1 MIMIIMF
8 LTLSNMNN
16 QAITVLVVIGLM
28 LSVMIIIS
36 NRNYNLNHIKRKQ
49 VGDGQ
54 HGTAR
59 FANKDEIL
67 EAFNLV
73 PYSPLKWRRK
83 QSLPSIQGV
92 IVGYVKKR
100 GKVHAL
106 VDDSDVNTLMIG
118 SAGVGKTAYFL
129 YPNLEYAC
137 ATGMSFMTTDTKGD
151 LFRNY
156 ATIAEKYYEYNVS
169 VIDLRNPLK
178 SHHFNMLHLVNKYMD
193 MYLANTNDLATK
205 AKSEKY
211 AKIISKTIIYSSGT
225 DMNFGQNQFFY
236 DSAEGLLTATIL
248 IVSEYAE
255 PGKRHIISVFKLIQ
269 DLLAPVGNR
278 SNEFKVLIEQ
288 LPESHKA
295 RWFAGAALNTS
306 DQSMQSVIS
315 TALARLN
322 AFIDSELEQIL
333 CFDTDLDAETF
344 CNEKSA
350 LFLVMPEEDNTK
362 YFIISLIIQQ
372 MYREIL
378 TIADDMGGS
387 LNNRV
392 MFYLDEIGTIPKI
405 ENIEMMFSASRSR
418 KLSLVAIIQS
428 LAQLEKSYD
437 SQGTEI
443 IVDNCQNSIFGG
455 FAPNSKTADVL
466 SDNLGTQTILSGS
479 VSRGKGEQSQSLQMI
494 ERPLMTS
501 DELKSMPKGDFVVM
515 KTGYNPM
522 RLKLKLFKEWGITF
536 DKPFSINQEKN
547 RTIQYTSKEE
557 IFSRVSGTDF
567 HNRIRRKKSVFKH
580 E

>member
-1 MIMIIMF
+1 
-8 LTLSNMNN
+8 MNN
-16 QAITVLVVIGLM
+16 EV
-28 LSVMIIIS
+28 IIILTVMGLGLLFLILIT
-36 NRNYNLNHIKRKQ
+36 NRNYNLNSIKSKR

-54 HGTAR
+54 HGTAK
-59 FANKDEIL
+59 FASNAEIRSAL
-67 EAFNLV
+67 KEV
-73 PYSPLKWRRK
+73 PFEPSKWRQKTR
-83 QSLPSIQGV
+83 LPPTQGV
-92 IVGYVKKR
+92 IIGYTKKHN
-100 GKVHAL
+100 KVHAL

-118 SAGVGKTAYFL
+118 SAGIGKTAYFL

-137 ATGMSFMTTDTKGD
+137 ASGMSFMTTDTKGD

-156 ATIAEKYYEYNVS
+156 ATIAEKYYGYKVS
-169 VIDLRNPLK
+169 IIDLRNPLN
-178 SHHFNMLHLVNKYMD
+178 SHHFNLLHLVNKYMEL
-193 MYLANTNDLATK
+193 YYKSKNNLTYK
-205 AKSEKY
+205 AKAEKY
-211 AKIISKTIIYSSGT
+211 AKIISRTIIYSGGT

-248 IVSEYAE
+248 IVAE
-255 PGKRHIISVFKLIQ
+255 FAEKNKRHIISVFKLIQ
-269 DLLAPVGNR
+269 DLLAPVGHK
-278 SNEFKVLIEQ
+278 SNEFKVLMEQ
-288 LPESHKA
+288 LPENHKA

-306 DQSMQSVIS
+306 DQSMQAVIS

-322 AFIDSELEQIL
+322 AFIDSEMEQIL

-372 MYREIL
+372 LYREIL
-378 TIADDMGGS
+378 TIADEMGGT

-392 MFYLDEIGTIPKI
+392 MFFLDEIGTIPKI
-405 ENIEMMFSASRSR
+405 ENAEMMFSASRSR

-428 LAQLEKSYD
+428 LAQLERNYD
-437 SQGTEI
+437 AQGAEI

-466 SDNLGTQTILSGS
+466 SNNLGTQTILSGS
-479 VSRGKGEQSQSLQMI
+479 VNKSKGETSQSLQMI

-501 DELKSMPKGDFVVM
+501 DELKSMPKGDFIVM

-522 RLKLKLFKEWGITF
+522 KMKLKLYKEWGIEF
-536 DKPFSINQEKN
+536 EKPYVVNTKDQGEIE
-547 RTIQYTSKEE
+547 YTSKDE
-557 IFSRVSGTDF
+557 IFSAVSGTDF
-567 HNRIRRKKSVFKH
+567 HNKIKQKKGKMRV

>member
-1 MIMIIMF
+1 MITTMMF

-16 QAITVLVVIGLM
+16 QAITVLAVIGLM
-28 LSVMIIIS
+28 FSVMIIIS

-156 ATIAEKYYEYNVS
+156 ATIAEKYYGYNVS

-288 LPESHKA
+288 LPENHKA

>member
-1 MIMIIMF
+1 MNKEAIF
-8 LTLSNMNN
+8 VLTLM
-16 QAITVLVVIGLM
+16 GLG
-28 LSVMIIIS
+28 LIILIYIS
-36 NRNYNLNHIKRKQ
+36 NRNYNLNNIKSKR

-54 HGTAR
+54 HGTAQ
-59 FANKDEIL
+59 FASSSEIRSAL
-67 EAFNLV
+67 HEV
-73 PYSPLKWRRK
+73 PYEPTKWRQK
-83 QSLPSIQGV
+83 GNIPSKQGV
-92 IVGYVKKR
+92 ILGYTKKLN
-100 GKVHAL
+100 KTYAL

-118 SAGVGKTAYFL
+118 SSGVGKTAFFL

-156 ATIAEKYYEYNVS
+156 ATVAEKYYGYKVS
-169 VIDLRNPLK
+169 IIDLRNPLK
-178 SHHFNMLHLVNKYMD
+178 SHRFNMLHLVNKYTN
-193 MYLANTNDLATK
+193 MYHNSKDNLIFK
-205 AKSEKY
+205 AKAEKY
-211 AKIISKTIIYSSGT
+211 AKIIAKTIIYSGGT

-255 PGKRHIISVFKLIQ
+255 ENKRHIISVFKLIQ
-269 DLLAPVGNR
+269 DLLTPVSNK
-278 SNEFKVLIEQ
+278 SNEFKVLMDL
-288 LPESHKA
+288 LPENHKA
-295 RWFAGAALNTS
+295 KWFAGSALNTS
-306 DQSMQSVIS
+306 DQSMQAVIS

-322 AFIDSELEQIL
+322 AFIDSEMEQIL

-372 MYREIL
+372 LYREIL
-378 TIADDMGGS
+378 TIADEMGGA

-392 MFYLDEIGTIPKI
+392 IFFLDEIGTIPKI
-405 ENIEMMFSASRSR
+405 ENAEMMFSASRSR
-418 KLSLVAIIQS
+418 KLSIVAIIQS
-428 LAQLEKSYD
+428 LAQLERNYD
-437 SQGTEI
+437 SQGAEI

-466 SDNLGTQTILSGS
+466 SNNLGTQTILSGS
-479 VSRGKGEQSQSLQMI
+479 VSRGKGEPSQSLQMI

-501 DELKSMPKGDFVVM
+501 DELKSMPKGNFIVM

-522 RLKLKLFKEWGITF
+522 KMKLKLYKEWGINFEEPYIVET
-536 DKPFSINQEKN
+536 KNQDRIE
-547 RTIQYTSKEE
+547 YTSKDE
-557 IFSRVSGTDF
+557 IFSAVTGTDF
-567 HNRIRRKKSVFKH
+567 RKRINPRKGKIKV

>member
-1 MIMIIMF
+1 
-8 LTLSNMNN
+8 MNN
-16 QAITVLVVIGLM
+16 EV
-28 LSVMIIIS
+28 IIILTVMGLGLLFLILIT
-36 NRNYNLNHIKRKQ
+36 NRNYNLNSIKSKR

-54 HGTAR
+54 HGTAK
-59 FANKDEIL
+59 FASNAEIRSAL
-67 EAFNLV
+67 KEV
-73 PYSPLKWRRK
+73 PFEPSKWRQKTR
-83 QSLPSIQGV
+83 LPPTQGV
-92 IVGYVKKR
+92 IIGYTKKHN
-100 GKVHAL
+100 KVHAL

-118 SAGVGKTAYFL
+118 SAGIGKTAYFL

-137 ATGMSFMTTDTKGD
+137 ASGMSFMTTDTKGD

-156 ATIAEKYYEYNVS
+156 ATIAEKYYGYKVS
-169 VIDLRNPLK
+169 IIDLRNPLN
-178 SHHFNMLHLVNKYMD
+178 SHHFNLLHLVNKYMEL
-193 MYLANTNDLATK
+193 YYKSKNNLTYK
-205 AKSEKY
+205 AKAEKY
-211 AKIISKTIIYSSGT
+211 AKIISRTIIYSGGT

-248 IVSEYAE
+248 IVAE
-255 PGKRHIISVFKLIQ
+255 FAEKNKRHIISVFKLIQ
-269 DLLAPVGNR
+269 DLLAPVGHK
-278 SNEFKVLIEQ
+278 SNEFKVLMEQ
-288 LPESHKA
+288 LPENHKA

-306 DQSMQSVIS
+306 DQSMQAVIS

-322 AFIDSELEQIL
+322 AFIDSEMEQIL

-372 MYREIL
+372 LYREIL
-378 TIADDMGGS
+378 TIADEMGGT

-392 MFYLDEIGTIPKI
+392 MFFLDEIGTIPKI
-405 ENIEMMFSASRSR
+405 ENAEMMFSASRSR

-428 LAQLEKSYD
+428 LAQLERNYD
-437 SQGTEI
+437 AQGAEI

-466 SDNLGTQTILSGS
+466 SNNLGTQTILSGS
-479 VSRGKGEQSQSLQMI
+479 VNKSKGETTQSLQMI

-501 DELKSMPKGDFVVM
+501 DELKSMPKGDFIVM

-522 RLKLKLFKEWGITF
+522 KMKLKLYKEWGIEF
-536 DKPFSINQEKN
+536 EKPYVVNTKDQGEIE
-547 RTIQYTSKEE
+547 YTSKDE
-557 IFSRVSGTDF
+557 IFSAVSGTDF
-567 HNRIRRKKSVFKH
+567 HNKIKQKKGKMRV

>member
-1 MIMIIMF
+1 
-8 LTLSNMNN
+8 MNN
-16 QAITVLVVIGLM
+16 EV
-28 LSVMIIIS
+28 IIILTVMGLGLLFLILIT
-36 NRNYNLNHIKRKQ
+36 NRNYNLNSIKSKR

-54 HGTAR
+54 HGTAK
-59 FANKDEIL
+59 FASNAEIRSAL
-67 EAFNLV
+67 KEV
-73 PYSPLKWRRK
+73 PFEPSKWRQKTR
-83 QSLPSIQGV
+83 LPPTQGV
-92 IVGYVKKR
+92 IIGYTKKHN
-100 GKVHAL
+100 KVHAL

-118 SAGVGKTAYFL
+118 SAGIGKTAYFL

-137 ATGMSFMTTDTKGD
+137 ASGMSFMTTDTKGD

-156 ATIAEKYYEYNVS
+156 ATIAEKYYGYKVS
-169 VIDLRNPLK
+169 IIDLRNPLN
-178 SHHFNMLHLVNKYMD
+178 SHHFNLLHLVNKYMEL
-193 MYLANTNDLATK
+193 YYKSKNNLTYK
-205 AKSEKY
+205 AKAEKY
-211 AKIISKTIIYSSGT
+211 AKIISRTIIYSGGT

-248 IVSEYAE
+248 IVAE
-255 PGKRHIISVFKLIQ
+255 FAEKNKRHIISVFKLIQ
-269 DLLAPVGNR
+269 DLLAPVGHK
-278 SNEFKVLIEQ
+278 SNEFKVLMKQ
-288 LPESHKA
+288 LPKNHKA

-306 DQSMQSVIS
+306 DQSMQAVIS

-322 AFIDSELEQIL
+322 AFIDSEMEQIL

-372 MYREIL
+372 LYREIL
-378 TIADDMGGS
+378 TIADEMGGT

-392 MFYLDEIGTIPKI
+392 MFFLDEIGTIPKI
-405 ENIEMMFSASRSR
+405 ENAEMMFSASRSR

-428 LAQLEKSYD
+428 LAQLERNYD
-437 SQGTEI
+437 AQGAEI

-466 SDNLGTQTILSGS
+466 SNNLGTQTILSGS
-479 VSRGKGEQSQSLQMI
+479 VNKSKGETTQSLQMI

-501 DELKSMPKGDFVVM
+501 DELKSMPKGDFIVM

-522 RLKLKLFKEWGITF
+522 KMKLKLYKEWGIEF
-536 DKPFSINQEKN
+536 EKPYVVNTKDQGEIE
-547 RTIQYTSKEE
+547 YTSKDE
-557 IFSRVSGTDF
+557 IFSAVSGTDF
-567 HNRIRRKKSVFKH
+567 HNKIKQKKGKMRV

>member
-1 MIMIIMF
+1 
-8 LTLSNMNN
+8 MNN
-16 QAITVLVVIGLM
+16 EA
-28 LSVMIIIS
+28 IIILTVMGLGLLFLILIT
-36 NRNYNLNHIKRKQ
+36 NRNYNLNSIKSKR

-54 HGTAR
+54 HGTAK
-59 FANKDEIL
+59 FASNAEIRSAL
-67 EAFNLV
+67 KEV
-73 PYSPLKWRRK
+73 PFEPSKWREKTR
-83 QSLPSIQGV
+83 LPSTQGV
-92 IVGYVKKR
+92 IIGYTKKHN
-100 GKVHAL
+100 KVNAL

-118 SAGVGKTAYFL
+118 SAGIGKTAYFL

-137 ATGMSFMTTDTKGD
+137 ASGMSFMTTDTKGD

-156 ATIAEKYYEYNVS
+156 ATIAEKYYGYKVS
-169 VIDLRNPLK
+169 IIDLRNPLN
-178 SHHFNMLHLVNKYMD
+178 SHHFNLLHLVNKYMEL
-193 MYLANTNDLATK
+193 YYKSKNNLTYK
-205 AKSEKY
+205 AKAEKY
-211 AKIISKTIIYSSGT
+211 AKIISRTIIYSGGT

-248 IVSEYAE
+248 IVAE
-255 PGKRHIISVFKLIQ
+255 FAEKNKRHIISVFKLIQ
-269 DLLAPVGNR
+269 DLLAPVGHK
-278 SNEFKVLIEQ
+278 SNEFKVLMEQ
-288 LPESHKA
+288 LPENHKA

-306 DQSMQSVIS
+306 DQSMQAVIS

-322 AFIDSELEQIL
+322 AFIDSEMEQIL

-372 MYREIL
+372 LYREIL
-378 TIADDMGGS
+378 TIADEMGGT

-392 MFYLDEIGTIPKI
+392 VFFLDEIGTIPKI
-405 ENIEMMFSASRSR
+405 ENAEMMFSASRSR

-428 LAQLEKSYD
+428 LAQLERNYD
-437 SQGTEI
+437 AQGAEI

-466 SDNLGTQTILSGS
+466 SNNLGTQTILSGS
-479 VSRGKGEQSQSLQMI
+479 VNKSKGETSQNLQMI

-501 DELKSMPKGDFVVM
+501 DELKSMPKGDFIVM

-522 RLKLKLFKEWGITF
+522 KMKLKLYKEWGIEF
-536 DKPFSINQEKN
+536 EKPYVVNTKDQGEIE
-547 RTIQYTSKEE
+547 YTNKDE
-557 IFSRVSGTDF
+557 IFSAVSGTDF
-567 HNRIRRKKSVFKH
+567 HNKIKQKKGKMRV

>member
-1 MIMIIMF
+1 MTNEAIAI
-8 LTLSNMNN
+8 LS
-16 QAITVLVVIGLM
+16 VIGLGLLIIM
-28 LSVMIIIS
+28 ILSS
-36 NRNYNLNHIKRKQ
+36 RNYNLNHIKSKR

-59 FANKDEIL
+59 FAGNDEIL
-67 EAFNLV
+67 KAFHEV
-73 PYSPLKWRRK
+73 PFEPSKWREK
-83 QSLPSIQGV
+83 KNLPSIQGV
-92 IVGYVKKR
+92 ILGYRKKR
-100 GKVHAL
+100 GKVYAL

-156 ATIAEKYYEYNVS
+156 AGITQKRYGYNVS
-169 VIDLRNPLK
+169 TLDLRNPLQ
-178 SHHFNMLHLVNKYMD
+178 SNHFNMLHLVNKYMD
-193 MYLANTNDLATK
+193 LYHESENNLSIK
-205 AKSEKY
+205 AKAEKY
-211 AKIISKTIIYSSGT
+211 AKIIARTIIYSGGSE
-225 DMNFGQNQFFY
+225 MNFGQNQFFY
-236 DSAEGLLTATIL
+236 DTAEGLLTATIL

-255 PGKRHIISVFKLIQ
+255 KEKRHIISVFKLIQ
-269 DLLAPVGNR
+269 DLLEPSQSR
-278 SNEFKVLIEQ
+278 SNDFKVLVDL
-288 LPESHKA
+288 LPEDHKA

-344 CNEKSA
+344 CKEKSA
-350 LFLVMPEEDNTK
+350 LFLIMPEEDSTK

-378 TIADDMGGS
+378 TIADEMDGS
-387 LNNRV
+387 LDNRV
-392 MFYLDEIGTIPKI
+392 MFFLDEIGTIPKI
-405 ENIEMMFSASRSR
+405 ENAEMMFSASRSR

-428 LAQLEKSYD
+428 LAQLEKNYD
-437 SQGTEI
+437 EKGAEI

-455 FAPNSKTADVL
+455 FAPNSKSAEVL
-466 SDNLGTQTILSGS
+466 SNNLGTQTIMSGS
-479 VSRGKGEQSQSLQMI
+479 VSRGKGESSQSLQMI

-501 DELKSMPKGDFVVM
+501 DELKSMPKGDFIVM

-536 DKPFSINQEKN
+536 DDPYKIERNENKI
-547 RTIQYTSKEE
+547 IQYANKDE
-557 IFSRVSGTDF
+557 IFRAVTGTDF
-567 HNRIRRKKSVFKH
+567 TNKINRKKGKINL
-580 E
+580 

>member
-1 MIMIIMF
+1 
-8 LTLSNMNN
+8 MNN
-16 QAITVLVVIGLM
+16 EA
-28 LSVMIIIS
+28 IIILTVMGLGLLFLIIIT
-36 NRNYNLNHIKRKQ
+36 NRNYNLNNIKSKR

-54 HGTAR
+54 HGTAK
-59 FANKDEIL
+59 FASNAEIRSAL
-67 EAFNLV
+67 KEV
-73 PYSPLKWRRK
+73 PYEPSKWRQKTR
-83 QSLPSIQGV
+83 LPPTQGV
-92 IVGYVKKR
+92 IIGYTKKHN
-100 GKVHAL
+100 KVHAL

-118 SAGVGKTAYFL
+118 AAGIGKTAYFL

-137 ATGMSFMTTDTKGD
+137 ASGMSFMTTDTKGD

-156 ATIAEKYYEYNVS
+156 ATIAEKYYGYKVS
-169 VIDLRNPLK
+169 IIDLRNPLN
-178 SHHFNMLHLVNKYMD
+178 SHHFNLLHLVNKYMEL
-193 MYLANTNDLATK
+193 YYKSKNNLTYK
-205 AKSEKY
+205 AKAEKY
-211 AKIISKTIIYSSGT
+211 AKIISRTIIYSGET

-248 IVSEYAE
+248 IVAE
-255 PGKRHIISVFKLIQ
+255 FAEKNKRHIISVFKLIQ
-269 DLLAPVGNR
+269 DLLAPVGHK
-278 SNEFKVLIEQ
+278 SNEFKVLMEQ
-288 LPESHKA
+288 LPENHKA

-306 DQSMQSVIS
+306 DQSMQAVIS

-322 AFIDSELEQIL
+322 AFIDSEMEQIL

-372 MYREIL
+372 LYREIL
-378 TIADDMGGS
+378 TIADEMGGA

-392 MFYLDEIGTIPKI
+392 VFFLDEIGTMPKI
-405 ENIEMMFSASRSR
+405 ENAEMMFSASRSR

-428 LAQLEKSYD
+428 LAQLERNYD
-437 SQGTEI
+437 AQGAEI

-466 SDNLGTQTILSGS
+466 SNNLGTQTILSGS
-479 VSRGKGEQSQSLQMI
+479 VNKGNGETSQSLQMI

-501 DELKSMPKGDFVVM
+501 DELKSMPKGDFIVM

-522 RLKLKLFKEWGITF
+522 KMKLKLYKEWGIEFEEPYVVNTK
-536 DKPFSINQEKN
+536 DRGEIE
-547 RTIQYTSKEE
+547 YTSKDE
-557 IFSRVSGTDF
+557 IFSAVSGTDL
-567 HNRIRRKKSVFKH
+567 HNKIKQKKGKMRV

>member
-1 MIMIIMF
+1 
-8 LTLSNMNN
+8 MNN
-16 QAITVLVVIGLM
+16 EV
-28 LSVMIIIS
+28 IIILTVMGLGLLFLILIT
-36 NRNYNLNHIKRKQ
+36 NRNYNLNSIKSKR

-54 HGTAR
+54 HGTAK
-59 FANKDEIL
+59 FASNAEIRSAL
-67 EAFNLV
+67 KEV
-73 PYSPLKWRRK
+73 PFEPSKWRQKTR
-83 QSLPSIQGV
+83 LPPTQGV
-92 IVGYVKKR
+92 IIGYTKKHN
-100 GKVHAL
+100 KVHAL

-118 SAGVGKTAYFL
+118 SAGIGKTAYFL

-137 ATGMSFMTTDTKGD
+137 ASGMSFMTTDTKGD

-156 ATIAEKYYEYNVS
+156 ATIAEKYYGYKVS
-169 VIDLRNPLK
+169 IIDLRNPLN
-178 SHHFNMLHLVNKYMD
+178 SHHFNLLHLVNKYMEL
-193 MYLANTNDLATK
+193 YYKSKNNLTYK
-205 AKSEKY
+205 AKAEKY
-211 AKIISKTIIYSSGT
+211 AKIISRTIIYSGGT

-248 IVSEYAE
+248 IVAE
-255 PGKRHIISVFKLIQ
+255 FAEKNKRHIISVFKLIQ
-269 DLLAPVGNR
+269 DLLAPVGHK
-278 SNEFKVLIEQ
+278 SNEFKVLMEQ
-288 LPESHKA
+288 LPENHKA

-306 DQSMQSVIS
+306 DQSMQAVIS

-322 AFIDSELEQIL
+322 AFIDSEMEQIL

-372 MYREIL
+372 LYREIL
-378 TIADDMGGS
+378 TIADEMGGT

-392 MFYLDEIGTIPKI
+392 VFFLDEIGTIPKI
-405 ENIEMMFSASRSR
+405 ENAEMMFSASRSR

-428 LAQLEKSYD
+428 LAQLERNYD
-437 SQGTEI
+437 AQGAEI

-466 SDNLGTQTILSGS
+466 SNNLGTQTILSGS
-479 VSRGKGEQSQSLQMI
+479 VNKSKGETSQSLQMI

-501 DELKSMPKGDFVVM
+501 DELKSMPKGDFIVM

-522 RLKLKLFKEWGITF
+522 KMKLKLYKEWGIEF
-536 DKPFSINQEKN
+536 EKPYVVNTKDQGEIE
-547 RTIQYTSKEE
+547 YTSKDE
-557 IFSRVSGTDF
+557 IFSAVSGTDF
-567 HNRIRRKKSVFKH
+567 HNKIKQKKGKMRV

>member
-1 MIMIIMF
+1 MNNEAIIILVFIGLF
-8 LTLSNMNN
+8 LTL
-16 QAITVLVVIGLM
+16 I
-28 LSVMIIIS
+28 IIIS
-36 NRNYNLNHIKRKQ
+36 NRNYNLNSIKSKR

-59 FANKDEIL
+59 FASEREIDTT
-67 EAFNLV
+67 FSIV
-73 PYSPLKWRRK
+73 PFTPSKWRK
-83 QSLPSIQGV
+83 NKNKPDIQGV
-92 IVGYVKKR
+92 ILGYKNKR
-100 GKVHAL
+100 GKTFAI
-106 VDDSDVNTLMIG
+106 VDDTDVNTLMIG

-137 ATGMSFMTTDTKGD
+137 AAGMSFMTTDTKGD

-156 ATIAEKYYEYNVS
+156 ATIAEKYYGYKVS

-178 SHHFNMLHLVNKYMD
+178 SNHFNMLHLVNKYMD
-193 MYLANTNDLATK
+193 LYKQSDNNLSLK

-211 AKIISKTIIYSSGT
+211 AKIIAKTIIYSGGT
-225 DMNFGQNQFFY
+225 DISFGQNQFFY
-236 DSAEGLLTATIL
+236 DAAEGLLTATIL
-248 IVSEYAE
+248 IVAEYAE
-255 PGKRHIISVFKLIQ
+255 KDRRHIISVFKLIQ
-269 DLLAPVGNR
+269 DLLAPTGPK
-278 SNEFKVLIEQ
+278 SNEFKVLVET
-288 LPESHKA
+288 LPENHKA

-306 DQSMQSVIS
+306 DQAMQSVIS

-322 AFIDSELEQIL
+322 TFIDSELEQIL

-344 CNEKSA
+344 ASEKSA

-378 TIADDMGGS
+378 TVADDNGGT

-405 ENIEMMFSASRSR
+405 ENAEMMFSASRSR

-428 LAQLEKSYD
+428 LAQLERNYD
-437 SQGTEI
+437 EKGAEI

-466 SDNLGTQTILSGS
+466 SNNLGTQTILSGS
-479 VSRGKGEQSQSLQMI
+479 VNRGKGESSQSLQMI

-501 DELKSMPKGDFVVM
+501 DELKSMPKGNFIVM
-515 KTGYNPM
+515 KTGFNPM
-522 RLKLKLFKEWGITF
+522 RMKLKLFFDWGITF
-536 DKPFSINQEKN
+536 DEPYSIKAKRQDEIK
-547 RTIQYTSKEE
+547 YTSKEE
-557 IFSRVSGTDF
+557 IYQSI
-567 HNRIRRKKSVFKH
+567 HNTNINQNIKRKKGSLKL
-580 E
+580 